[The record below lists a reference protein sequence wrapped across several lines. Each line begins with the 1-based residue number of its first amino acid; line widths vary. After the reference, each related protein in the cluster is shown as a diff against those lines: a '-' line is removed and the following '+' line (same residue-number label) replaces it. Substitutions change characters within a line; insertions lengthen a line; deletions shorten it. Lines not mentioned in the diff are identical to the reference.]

1 MKPDIAGLYLVTD
14 TKIQQRFSH
23 LDLIRAALAG
33 GMDVIQLRD
42 ENLSA
47 RALLEVAQKAA
58 RLCRAAGV
66 PLIVNDHVDI
76 ALAADADGV
85 HLGQQDLPL
94 ADARRLMGAEKIIGG
109 TASTLAE
116 ARQVEQAGADYVGFG
131 HIFETRTKR
140 KGYAPR
146 GVDVLR
152 EVCAAVRIPVV
163 AIGGIGPNRVGA
175 VLRAGARSVA
185 VSSAI
190 CAAPDPQAATA
201 ELVRLVRVLRTLV
214 SH

>member
-94 ADARRLMGAEKIIGG
+94 ADARRLMSPEKIIGG

-190 CAAPDPQAATA
+190 CAVPDPQAATA
-201 ELVRLVRVLRTLV
+201 ELVRLVRVLRTLG

>member
-1 MKPDIAGLYLVTD
+1 MKLNIAGLYLVTD

-33 GMDVIQLRD
+33 GVDVIQLRD
-42 ENLSA
+42 AHLSA
-47 RALLEVAQKAA
+47 RPLLEIAQKAA

-66 PLIVNDHVDI
+66 PFIVNDHVDI

-94 ADARRLMGAEKIIGG
+94 AEARRLMGPTKIIGG

-116 ARQVEQAGADYVGFG
+116 ARQVEQAGADYLGFG
-131 HIFETRTKR
+131 HIFETRTKK

-163 AIGGIGPNRVGA
+163 AIGGIGLNRVGA
-175 VLRAGARSVA
+175 VLRAGAQSAA
-185 VSSAI
+185 VCAAI

-201 ELVRLVRVLRTLV
+201 ELARLVRLVHGGV
-214 SH
+214 SS